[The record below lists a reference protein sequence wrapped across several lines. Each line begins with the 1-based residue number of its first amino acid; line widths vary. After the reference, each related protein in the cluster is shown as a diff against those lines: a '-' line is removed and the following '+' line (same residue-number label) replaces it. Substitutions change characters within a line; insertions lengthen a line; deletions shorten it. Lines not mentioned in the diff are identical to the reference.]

1 MGDTTQVTESRYG
14 GQELLNLLHRVIVTG
29 MDTVFTVMKNIVLG
43 FFGLIG
49 ILFVLA
55 LLFGKR
61 VVKQWEY
68 EAEFRDASGK
78 EFGEFDIE
86 LSRIAK
92 EETEDTFKA
101 TFRMRHQSLGLG
113 QRVEVFLDE
122 SLVLAGNVEKEGGI
136 RLNEKHIV
144 TKLGEASAGQICRVV
159 WGGVEQFSEAIV
171 PD

>member
-1 MGDTTQVTESRYG
+1 
-14 GQELLNLLHRVIVTG
+14 
-29 MDTVFTVMKNIVLG
+29 MDTVFTVVKYLVLG

-55 LLFGKR
+55 LVFGKR
-61 VVKQWEY
+61 IVKQWEY

-92 EETEDTFKA
+92 EETADTFKA
-101 TFRMRHQSLGLG
+101 TFRMRHESLGAG
-113 QRVEVFLDE
+113 QRVEVYLDDK
-122 SLVLAGNVEKEGGI
+122 LILAGNVEKDG
-136 RLNEKHIV
+136 RVWLNEKHIV
-144 TKLGEASAGQICRVV
+144 STLSEASKGQICRVV
-159 WGGVEQFSEAIV
+159 WGGVERFSEAIV